1 MRTGLAIDAVAARF
15 FSPNECSALAAIAPE
30 LRCEAFF
37 FCWTRKEQI
46 SRRGVMACRNST
58 SLSFP
63 ERNRGAGMILPRQIA
78 ALHAFNL
85 GHGCKGALAIEG
97 SRLKLTSPAD
107 LP

>member
-1 MRTGLAIDAVAARF
+1 MRGF
-15 FSPNECSALAAIAPE
+15 FS
-30 LRCEAFF
+30 
-37 FCWTRKEQI
+37 CWTRKEQI

-85 GHGCKGALAIEG
+85 GHGCKGAACNRRLAFE
-97 SRLKLTSPAD
+97 AH
-107 LP
+107 LPG

>member
-1 MRTGLAIDAVAARF
+1 MRTGLAIDAVAARSF
-15 FSPNECSALAAIAPE
+15 HRTNAVPWLRSAPE

-37 FCWTRKEQI
+37 PAGLCKEQI

-85 GHGCKGALAIEG
+85 GHGLAFEG
-97 SRLKLTSPAD
+97 STSPAD

>member
-1 MRTGLAIDAVAARF
+1 MLSRHDSFHRTNAVPWLRSRRSYDAGF
-15 FSPNECSALAAIAPE
+15 FS
-30 LRCEAFF
+30 
-37 FCWTRKEQI
+37 CWTRKEQI